1 MKKRVLSMF
10 MALAL
15 CLTLLPTAVFAD
27 VTENGEGSGGT
38 HYVAESGGTQYETV
52 QEILE
57 NMEEG
62 EITLLGNV
70 TENLTVYA
78 ATTIHMNGHSIT
90 GNIDATDSLTL
101 NGGTVD
107 GTVTVDAM
115 GGTFTMT
122 APAEAEAAITGG
134 LNVVF
139 GSAFVSGAQVGVKGT
154 LYFDGTDMLI
164 SGAVK
169 AVELDSAAEPA
180 AKTLYG
186 SATVNG
192 DTAAEAGFDTDTYKV
207 GGEIA
212 KKLTNKQVGSTTP
225 AAPSLTLTETSKS
238 LTAGKTAVFTA
249 NYTGTDTLNA
259 YVQGSAVN
267 GYFTIS
273 QKNNGDGTY
282 TVSVKIDEETP
293 GGTYTL
299 FVHELGNTSVQ
310 ASATI
315 TVTGLP
321 DAAEVNGKQYKSLPR
336 ALNAAQD
343 GDTVKLLADHV
354 TDADALNAL
363 GEDFTFEQYASIV
376 PVVTK
381 TLTLDLNHKT
391 VDYLEVGFTET
402 NEETQKKET
411 LATGNLTVTGEG
423 AYGRISNLMFMAGAL
438 DIRSGEIGGSGCAG
452 LLCDANSGSVT
463 VSNGT
468 VYGLTVL
475 EGASVTVNGG
485 SNHAGE
491 WVVASSATLN
501 ITDGTF
507 GDVQFTRNGTI
518 AISGGT
524 FQSIKS
530 YIAEELQPLMSL
542 LDTQKVHA
550 FYKGDDV
557 QDGNA
562 TELTDVTVKEHTHTM
577 VNNKCACGLSCTHTN
592 TEGASTIGK
601 DGKCTACGT
610 QFAAVIGETYYTDVK
625 SALNAAADGQTV
637 KLLAN
642 EMLPD
647 GIYVSKTLTLDLDGH
662 SLDGYSLNVGGL
674 TPTSQVRTGN
684 LTVIDSSGGNGAVG
698 VTVRDGGTLV
708 FDPKNDHTT
717 LLQLEVWGGTVE
729 LYGGKILRSGLRLNN
744 NITLGDLLPQK
755 AGLAYYRDNTQLT
768 LEEAASQT
776 CDLVVKLCS
785 HGGKN
790 GFDKNA
796 ATCPNC
802 NAPAVAETDLNNGE
816 GNRPQRRFAD
826 LQTALDADRDG
837 GAELTLLTDVTGDY
851 TIDGTKNTKLDLN
864 GHSIKGTVTV
874 KAAVGSNTTTLSNR
888 KNTTTA
894 RIDKVVA
901 HSGAELAR
909 PDKPAVIGTLTLA
922 EGATWKTI
930 LSGKTLGYKVLNA
943 DGTHKWY
950 ARDDVNG
957 SQLNNVII
965 NILPITFEKLNLEVD
980 GQNLTGNSLK
990 VERGTTVQ
998 LCASCN
1004 KDAEVTFSIKQD
1016 GATTPITLSG
1026 NDVKYTTVGTST
1038 TLVYV
1043 AEYIFNDV
1051 GSYTISFTAAKD
1063 GYTVTSTPKMLTVT
1077 KPNLSNAEITFPN
1090 GNEAAFNYWDATGVP
1105 TFIVTYKG
1113 QTLEKDVDFTI
1124 TSGDSFSGV
1133 GPCTLTIK
1141 ATDDGD
1147 YTGSKSAQWNVRPL
1161 KVAAS
1166 VGDIIKTYDGTTDL
1180 PKNTK
1185 ITFKSADSYYTG
1197 TTLRLAKGTDYE
1209 VSNARY
1215 DSADAGQKKTV
1226 SFTIKLKNAG
1236 YVFEDGTTQK
1246 DFTLN
1251 GADFDD
1257 KTFQINKATAPKNN
1271 PTGTLNIINGTCQTY
1286 TYDFNNILPGLPKGK
1301 YGTISYG
1308 QADISLVSQSGYYYD
1323 ETIVEFKK
1331 GVLTLAQFYAKDG
1344 NMTGKIGTV
1353 KVNVTTT
1360 NYENFQLK
1368 LVLYAVDQIKPVPDG
1383 TITAMSITYGDT
1395 LSKSEISGKMKDRNT
1410 GKSVNGT
1417 FAWTDGT
1424 IKPAASDNYEA
1435 EWTFT
1440 PAAGYEKYATVTG
1453 TVTIKVKPAKLIV
1466 SVKASSMYYTGEE
1479 QIASIIASGQSVDS
1493 TPVTFTY
1500 SDKVDGNYTSGVPT
1514 FTDAG
1519 TYTAYYKAEAANHE
1533 PATGTFTVTIDPL
1546 PISLLSVSSISKTYD
1561 GSADVTLT
1569 ADKLTFFSK
1578 TANIKLPDTALS
1590 FSDAQFTS
1598 KQEDGS
1604 YLPSP
1609 EVGNGKALS
1618 FTMTLTSNNYV
1629 FEGKS
1634 EGTTKV
1640 SDVFATDDVNRF
1652 TITKAAA
1659 PTVQPVELT
1668 VINGLAKTYLV
1679 NLPALP
1685 TLGDNCKYGSI
1696 KYEACNF
1703 DLIGEGGYANS
1714 TAMITSNDEF
1724 QLTVPAV
1731 ESQTEGSVGTVGVK
1745 ITTDNYQDMLLT
1757 VEVIA
1762 KNKIVPVLDGEITA
1776 TPITYGD
1783 TLSKSEI
1790 SGKMKDPNTGAKVE
1804 GTFSWQQP
1812 GDTILDASTLGHS
1825 VEWTFTPAAG
1835 YEEYATATG
1844 TVTVKVNKADPTFNA
1859 PTAQENLTYTGQ
1871 EQALITAGSVTDYGP
1886 TMQYSLTENGT
1897 YSQNIPTGTDA
1908 GTYNVWYRVFGD
1920 ANHNDTKPASV
1931 AVRIG
1936 QKPLTITG
1944 VTAASKPYDGT
1955 TNADI
1960 SSVTFDNVTLN
1971 RGTDYTVTANFDDA
1985 SVDSGKNITATVT
1998 LMEQAA
2004 KNYALE
2010 QSSFPTTGSITKAAA
2025 PTNIQSGTL
2034 TITNGLHKTYSFDL
2048 STLLPKLTAPCDYGT
2063 ITYDKKVDT
2072 NLGVGSF
2079 ITLVNGK
2086 TGELTLEANRS
2097 GTDEGQFGTITVT
2110 ISTSNYQDITL
2121 TVNIFA
2127 KNKLTPVMDGKITAS
2142 KITYGQ
2148 ALSDS
2153 SITGKMKDPNTGDE
2167 VNGTFTW
2174 TDGTIK
2180 PDANDRYEAEWTF
2193 TPDSEEYATVTDTA
2207 TVEVAPKSIEGAVI
2221 TLESAD
2227 LEYNAAEQSPKITGV
2242 ALEKWTENITYRIV
2256 SGNTATNVNDSLTL
2270 TIEGTGNYTG
2280 KAAVKWKITP
2290 KTVTPTIEVEPCT
2303 YTGDALEPTVTLK
2316 DGNEVIPTDEYTVEY
2331 SNNTNAGTGRVTIK
2345 DVAGGNYVIK
2355 EKTQDFTITKA
2366 AAPTNIQSGTLTI
2379 TNGLHKT
2386 YSFDL
2391 STLLPKLTAPCDYG
2405 TITYDK
2411 KVDTNLGVGS
2421 FITLVNGKTGELT
2434 LDANRSGTDEGQ
2446 FGTITVTVSTSNY
2459 QDIILTINVIAKNRI
2474 TPTGTPTLSKNA
2486 ITYGDALNTI
2496 ALSGKLH
2503 DNVNNVD
2510 VDGTFE
2516 WVDGTHIPVVGNG
2529 TYAAEWIFE
2538 PTDTEKYLTVSG
2550 RSNIT
2555 VEKAQQ
2561 YGKLSMAGY
2570 TYGKTPSTPT
2580 LTDRTGDLNAQ
2591 VTYSYAA
2598 AGSGSV
2604 QTWDIQN
2611 PPALNAGT
2619 YRMYA
2624 SIGDTDNY
2632 YGFEAVYCEF
2642 VVAKATPTY
2651 TVPTGLTAKYGQ
2663 TLADVTLP
2671 DGWSWTD
2678 SSESVG
2684 GASTAAKTFQ
2694 AKFTPTDAVNYNM
2707 VENIGLEVM
2716 VNKADGGNLKTV
2728 ELEQK
2733 YTDASDHTYTPDWAG
2748 LPAGQDWT
2756 FSSEASIVLSKQ
2768 DFAADGSLLTY
2779 AISGGKAGDKIT
2791 ITLKASCDNYED
2803 FTITLNVTLTEKDD
2817 QKPLTITGAGSVVY
2831 GQTLTLTTTGGSGT
2845 GTVTYRID
2853 TDASTGEATIDPET
2867 GVLTPVK
2874 VGSVSVI
2881 ATKAGDNDYNDV
2893 TSAPFVLM
2901 IKPATPTGEPNYTK
2915 ITTSGK
2921 TLKDTALT
2929 TKGSTLNP
2937 SDGKLEWVD
2946 DKGEPLPDDT
2956 TVKANTTYKWRFTPD
2971 DDNYTTLTGEVEL
2984 YHKSSSGGGWYDS
2997 YYTIKATAG
3006 AGGSISPSGSV
3017 SVREGRDQT
3026 FTITP
3031 DKSYAVSN
3039 VKIDGKSIGAVKSY
3053 TFENVRRTHTIEV
3066 IFMKANGNPQTGVFV
3081 DVATGSYYEDAVDWA
3096 VENGITQGTDD
3107 THFVPDGICTR
3118 AQAVAFLWRAAG
3130 SPKPETCTMPFA
3142 DVPAGSYYYD
3152 AVLWAV
3158 ENGIAKGTSDTT
3170 FSPNMTCS
3178 RAQIVTFLWRSEK
3191 SPAAGTA
3198 NPFADVKSTAYY
3210 ADAVLWAV
3218 KENIAKGTTNTTFSP
3233 DADCTRAQI
3242 VTFLWRCKK

>member
-1 MKKRVLSMF
+1 MKKRVLSLF
-10 MALAL
+10 MVLVL
-15 CLTLLPTAVFAD
+15 CLTLLPTAAFAEGED
-27 VTENGEGSGGT
+27 VSISGGVIGGGETGGEGGGIYVAPGSPTEGGGGT
-38 HYVAESGGTQYETV
+38 YIPGEDTRTEIWCVSKPDSIGRSYDGTTDGGTIPIDLTFTDGTNEIKLKEGTGFTAKKTFDSADAGWHKVTV
-52 QEILE
+52 
-57 NMEEG
+57 
-62 EITLLGNV
+62 EITLTGETAKKYKLKAGEETFTIGGYINKAYP
-70 TENLTVYA
+70 NLTVTLSKTACTAGEKLLPLLSVEGAPEDAEVTYYYLASALKSWAGSSDVEGSEAMPKIDENTAISDPGTYYVYA
-78 ATTIHMNGHSIT
+78 KTAETTNYEEDRSATVE
-90 GNIDATDSLTL
+90 LTV
-101 NGGTVD
+101 N
-107 GTVTVDAM
+107 
-115 GGTFTMT
+115 
-122 APAEAEAAITGG
+122 EAVVEAASVTK
-134 LNVVF
+134 
-139 GSAFVSGAQVGVKGT
+139 A
-154 LYFDGTDMLI
+154 DGTD
-164 SGAVK
+164 
-169 AVELDSAAEPA
+169 
-180 AKTLYG
+180 
-186 SATVNG
+186 
-192 DTAAEAGFDTDTYKV
+192 
-207 GGEIA
+207 
-212 KKLTNKQVGSTTP
+212 
-225 AAPSLTLTETSKS
+225 
-238 LTAGKTAVFTA
+238 
-249 NYTGTDTLNA
+249 
-259 YVQGSAVN
+259 
-267 GYFTIS
+267 
-273 QKNNGDGTY
+273 
-282 TVSVKIDEETP
+282 
-293 GGTYTL
+293 GGTY
-299 FVHELGNTSVQ
+299 E
-310 ASATI
+310 
-315 TVTGLP
+315 
-321 DAAEVNGKQYKSLPR
+321 SLPA
-336 ALNAAQD
+336 ALNAARD
-343 GDTVKLLADHV
+343 GDTVKLLANHV

-411 LATGNLTVTGEG
+411 LATGNLTVTGEA

-507 GDVQFTRNGTI
+507 GDVQFTHNGTI

-562 TELTDVTVKEHTHTM
+562 TELADVTVKEHTHAM

-601 DGKCTACGT
+601 DGKCTVCGT
-610 QFAAVIGETYYTDVK
+610 QFAAGIGEIYYTDVP
-625 SALNAAADGQTV
+625 SALNAAADDQTV

-708 FDPKNDHTT
+708 FDPENDHTT
-717 LLQLEVWGGTVE
+717 LLQLEVWGGTVK
-729 LYGGKILRSGLRLNN
+729 LYGGKISRSGLRLNN
-744 NITLGDLLPQK
+744 NITLGDLLPGN
-755 AGLAYYRDNTQLT
+755 AGLAYYRGDTQLT
-768 LEEAASQT
+768 LEEAASKT

-802 NAPAVAETDLNNGE
+802 NAPAVAETALNNG
-816 GNRPQRRFAD
+816 PWRRFAD

-837 GAELTLLTDVTGDY
+837 GAELTLLADVTGDY
-851 TIDGTKNTKLDLN
+851 TIDGTQDTGIDLN
-864 GHSIKGTVTV
+864 GYSIHGTVDV
-874 KAAVGSNTTTLSNR
+874 KAVAEGTNNTTTFSNS
-888 KNTTTA
+888 KDTGSIKT
-894 RIDKVVA
+894 VVA
-901 HSGAELAR
+901 HRGANLAGSGA
-909 PDKPAVIGTLTLA
+909 PAVIGTLEIADT
-922 EGATWKTI
+922 TMWKN
-930 LSGKTLGYKVLNA
+930 LLKEPDRVGFKVRNE
-943 DGTHKWY
+943 DSTHKWY
-950 ARDDVNG
+950 AA
-957 SQLNNVII
+957 SECKEAALYNVTIES
-965 NILPITFEKLNLEVD
+965 LPITFKTLYLKVD
-980 GQNLTGNSLK
+980 GKNLTGNSPK

-998 LCASCN
+998 LCAGCN
-1004 KDAEVTFSIKQD
+1004 AK
-1016 GATTPITLSG
+1016 GADVYIYTGEIVG
-1026 NDVKYTTVGTST
+1026 NNVPTYSQKK
-1038 TLVYV
+1038 
-1043 AEYIFNDV
+1043 AEYKQIGTNWYYVVDLPCN
-1051 GSYTISFTAAKD
+1051 TIGKYSVYFTATKD
-1063 GYTVTSTPKMLTVT
+1063 GYTVQSAEKKLTVT
-1077 KPNLSNAEITFPN
+1077 KPNLSNAEITFPY
-1090 GNEAAFNYWDATGVP
+1090 GNEAAFNSVSATGVP
-1105 TFIVTYKG
+1105 TFVVTYKG
-1113 QTLEKDVDFTI
+1113 QTLEKDKDFTI
-1124 TSGDSFSGV
+1124 TGGGSTYDV

-1141 ATDDGD
+1141 ATDNGD
-1147 YTGSKSAQWNVRPL
+1147 YTGSKSAEWTVRPL

-1180 PKNTK
+1180 PANAK
-1185 ITFKSADSYYTG
+1185 ITLKSADSYYTG
-1197 TTLRLAKGTDYE
+1197 VPLRLAKGTDYE
-1209 VSNARY
+1209 VLNACY
-1215 DSADAGQKKTV
+1215 DSADAGIKTV

-1257 KTFQINKATAPKNN
+1257 KAFQINKATVPMNN
-1271 PTGTLNIINGTCQTY
+1271 PTGTLNIINGTQQTY
-1286 TYDFNNILPGLPKGK
+1286 TYDFSKLLPEAPNGD
-1301 YGTISYG
+1301 YGTVRYDLGNRQTAINFT
-1308 QADISLVSQSGYYYD
+1308 AHGYYLD
-1323 ETIVEFKK
+1323 PEIAEFEGSK
-1331 GVLTLAQFYAKDG
+1331 LTLVGLYAKDG
-1344 NMTGKIGTV
+1344 TATGQIGTV
-1353 KVNVTTT
+1353 KVTVTTT

-1368 LVLYAVDQIKPVPDG
+1368 LVLNAVDQIKPEPDG
-1383 TITAMSITYGDT
+1383 TITATPITYGDT
-1395 LSKSEISGKMKDRNT
+1395 LSKSEILGTMKDPNT
-1410 GKSVNGT
+1410 SATVDGT
-1417 FAWTDGT
+1417 FTWTDGT
-1424 IKPAASDNYEA
+1424 IKPDAGSYDA

-1440 PAAGYEKYATVTG
+1440 PAEGYEEYATATG
-1453 TVTIKVKPAKLIV
+1453 TVTVKVKPAKLIV

-1578 TANIKLPDTALS
+1578 TAKATNIKLPDTALT

-1652 TITKAAA
+1652 T
-1659 PTVQPVELT
+1659 
-1668 VINGLAKTYLV
+1668 
-1679 NLPALP
+1679 
-1685 TLGDNCKYGSI
+1685 
-1696 KYEACNF
+1696 
-1703 DLIGEGGYANS
+1703 
-1714 TAMITSNDEF
+1714 
-1724 QLTVPAV
+1724 
-1731 ESQTEGSVGTVGVK
+1731 
-1745 ITTDNYQDMLLT
+1745 
-1757 VEVIA
+1757 
-1762 KNKIVPVLDGEITA
+1762 
-1776 TPITYGD
+1776 
-1783 TLSKSEI
+1783 
-1790 SGKMKDPNTGAKVE
+1790 
-1804 GTFSWQQP
+1804 
-1812 GDTILDASTLGHS
+1812 
-1825 VEWTFTPAAG
+1825 
-1835 YEEYATATG
+1835 
-1844 TVTVKVNKADPTFNA
+1844 
-1859 PTAQENLTYTGQ
+1859 
-1871 EQALITAGSVTDYGP
+1871 
-1886 TMQYSLTENGT
+1886 
-1897 YSQNIPTGTDA
+1897 
-1908 GTYNVWYRVFGD
+1908 
-1920 ANHNDTKPASV
+1920 
-1931 AVRIG
+1931 
-1936 QKPLTITG
+1936 
-1944 VTAASKPYDGT
+1944 
-1955 TNADI
+1955 
-1960 SSVTFDNVTLN
+1960 
-1971 RGTDYTVTANFDDA
+1971 
-1985 SVDSGKNITATVT
+1985 
-1998 LMEQAA
+1998 
-2004 KNYALE
+2004 
-2010 QSSFPTTGSITKAAA
+2010 ITKAAA

-2174 TDGTIK
+2174 TDGAVK

-2207 TVEVAPKSIEGAVI
+2207 TVEVAPKSIEGATI
-2221 TLESAD
+2221 TLEKY
-2227 LEYNAAEQSPKITGV
+2227 EFQYNAAEQSPRITGV
-2242 ALEKWTENITYRIV
+2242 TLEDWSETRITYDIK
-2256 SGNTATNVNDSLTL
+2256 SGDKATDANDSIPL
-2270 TIEGTGNYTG
+2270 TIEGIGNYTG
-2280 KAAVKWKITP
+2280 TATVEWKITP

-2434 LDANRSGTDEGQ
+2434 LEANRSGTDEGQ

-2555 VEKAQQ
+2555 VEKAQP
-2561 YGKLSMAGY
+2561 YGKVSMAGY

-2591 VTYSYAA
+2591 VTYRYAA
-2598 AGSGSV
+2598 ADSGSV

-2671 DGWSWTD
+2671 DGWSWMD

-2694 AKFTPTDAVNYNM
+2694 AKFTPKDTENYNT
-2707 VENIGLEVM
+2707 VENIELEVT

-2921 TLKDTALT
+2921 TLKDAALT

-2971 DDNYTTLTGEVEL
+2971 DGNYTTLTGEVEL

-3006 AGGSISPSGSV
+3006 TGGSISPSGSV

-3053 TFENVRRTHTIEV
+3053 TFENVRRPHTIEV

-3107 THFVPDGICTR
+3107 THFSPDGICTR
-3118 AQAVAFLWRAAG
+3118 AQAVTFLWRAAG
-3130 SPKPETCTMPFA
+3130 SPKPETRTMPFT

-3158 ENGIAKGTSDTT
+3158 ENDITKGTSDTT
-3170 FSPNMTCS
+3170 FSPNMTCT
-3178 RAQIVTFLWRSEK
+3178 RAQIVAFLWRSEK

-3218 KENIAKGTTNTTFSP
+3218 KENITRGTTNTTFSP
-3233 DADCTRAQI
+3233 DADCTRSQI

>member
-1 MKKRVLSMF
+1 M
-10 MALAL
+10 
-15 CLTLLPTAVFAD
+15 
-27 VTENGEGSGGT
+27 
-38 HYVAESGGTQYETV
+38 
-52 QEILE
+52 
-57 NMEEG
+57 
-62 EITLLGNV
+62 
-70 TENLTVYA
+70 
-78 ATTIHMNGHSIT
+78 
-90 GNIDATDSLTL
+90 
-101 NGGTVD
+101 
-107 GTVTVDAM
+107 
-115 GGTFTMT
+115 
-122 APAEAEAAITGG
+122 
-134 LNVVF
+134 
-139 GSAFVSGAQVGVKGT
+139 
-154 LYFDGTDMLI
+154 
-164 SGAVK
+164 
-169 AVELDSAAEPA
+169 
-180 AKTLYG
+180 
-186 SATVNG
+186 
-192 DTAAEAGFDTDTYKV
+192 
-207 GGEIA
+207 
-212 KKLTNKQVGSTTP
+212 
-225 AAPSLTLTETSKS
+225 
-238 LTAGKTAVFTA
+238 
-249 NYTGTDTLNA
+249 
-259 YVQGSAVN
+259 
-267 GYFTIS
+267 
-273 QKNNGDGTY
+273 
-282 TVSVKIDEETP
+282 
-293 GGTYTL
+293 
-299 FVHELGNTSVQ
+299 
-310 ASATI
+310 
-315 TVTGLP
+315 
-321 DAAEVNGKQYKSLPR
+321 
-336 ALNAAQD
+336 
-343 GDTVKLLADHV
+343 
-354 TDADALNAL
+354 
-363 GEDFTFEQYASIV
+363 
-376 PVVTK
+376 
-381 TLTLDLNHKT
+381 
-391 VDYLEVGFTET
+391 
-402 NEETQKKET
+402 
-411 LATGNLTVTGEG
+411 
-423 AYGRISNLMFMAGAL
+423 
-438 DIRSGEIGGSGCAG
+438 
-452 LLCDANSGSVT
+452 
-463 VSNGT
+463 
-468 VYGLTVL
+468 
-475 EGASVTVNGG
+475 
-485 SNHAGE
+485 
-491 WVVASSATLN
+491 
-501 ITDGTF
+501 
-507 GDVQFTRNGTI
+507 
-518 AISGGT
+518 
-524 FQSIKS
+524 
-530 YIAEELQPLMSL
+530 
-542 LDTQKVHA
+542 
-550 FYKGDDV
+550 
-557 QDGNA
+557 
-562 TELTDVTVKEHTHTM
+562 
-577 VNNKCACGLSCTHTN
+577 
-592 TEGASTIGK
+592 
-601 DGKCTACGT
+601 
-610 QFAAVIGETYYTDVK
+610 
-625 SALNAAADGQTV
+625 
-637 KLLAN
+637 
-642 EMLPD
+642 
-647 GIYVSKTLTLDLDGH
+647 
-662 SLDGYSLNVGGL
+662 
-674 TPTSQVRTGN
+674 
-684 LTVIDSSGGNGAVG
+684 
-698 VTVRDGGTLV
+698 
-708 FDPKNDHTT
+708 
-717 LLQLEVWGGTVE
+717 
-729 LYGGKILRSGLRLNN
+729 
-744 NITLGDLLPQK
+744 
-755 AGLAYYRDNTQLT
+755 
-768 LEEAASQT
+768 
-776 CDLVVKLCS
+776 
-785 HGGKN
+785 
-790 GFDKNA
+790 
-796 ATCPNC
+796 
-802 NAPAVAETDLNNGE
+802 
-816 GNRPQRRFAD
+816 
-826 LQTALDADRDG
+826 
-837 GAELTLLTDVTGDY
+837 
-851 TIDGTKNTKLDLN
+851 
-864 GHSIKGTVTV
+864 
-874 KAAVGSNTTTLSNR
+874 
-888 KNTTTA
+888 
-894 RIDKVVA
+894 
-901 HSGAELAR
+901 
-909 PDKPAVIGTLTLA
+909 
-922 EGATWKTI
+922 
-930 LSGKTLGYKVLNA
+930 LNA

-1090 GNEAAFNYWDATGVP
+1090 GNEAAFKYWTATGVP

-1113 QTLEKDVDFTI
+1113 QTLEKDKDFTI
-1124 TSGDSFSGV
+1124 TGGGSTYDV

-1180 PKNTK
+1180 PANAK

-1209 VSNARY
+1209 VSNAHY
-1215 DSADAGQKKTV
+1215 DSADASETEKTI
-1226 SFTIKLKNAG
+1226 SFTVKLKNKG
-1236 YVFEDGTTQK
+1236 YVFEDSTTQK

-1251 GADFDD
+1251 GAELDD
-1257 KTFQINKATAPKNN
+1257 KSFKINKAAAPTNI
-1271 PTGTLNIINGTCQTY
+1271 PTDTLNVINGTQQTY
-1286 TYDFNNILPGLPKGK
+1286 TYDFSKLLPEAPNGD
-1301 YGTISYG
+1301 YGTVRYDLGNRQTAINFT
-1308 QADISLVSQSGYYYD
+1308 AHGYYLD
-1323 ETIVEFKK
+1323 PEIAEFEGSK
-1331 GVLTLAQFYAKDG
+1331 LTLVGLYAKDG
-1344 NMTGKIGTV
+1344 TATGQIGTV
-1353 KVNVTTT
+1353 KVTVTTT
-1360 NYENFQLK
+1360 NYENFQLT
-1368 LVLYAVDQIKPVPDG
+1368 LVLNAVNQIKPTPDG
-1383 TITAMSITYGDT
+1383 TITASEITYGQT
-1395 LSKSEISGKMKDRNT
+1395 LSESRISGTMKDPDT

-1424 IKPAASDNYEA
+1424 ITPNAGDYEA

-1440 PAAGYEKYATVTG
+1440 PAAGYEKYATVTE
-1453 TVTIKVKPAKLIV
+1453 TVTIKVKPAELTV

-1500 SDKVDGNYTSGVPT
+1500 SDKEDGNYTSGVPT

-1519 TYTAYYKAEAANHE
+1519 TYTVYYKAEAANHE

-1546 PISLLSVSSISKTYD
+1546 PISLFSVSSISKTYD

-1569 ADKLTFFSK
+1569 ADKLTFLSK
-1578 TANIKLPDTALS
+1578 TAKIKLPDTALT

-1598 KQEDGS
+1598 KQADGS

-1609 EVGNGKALS
+1609 EVGGGKALS

-1685 TLGDNCKYGSI
+1685 TLETPKAYGALT
-1696 KYEACNF
+1696 YE
-1703 DLIGEGGYANS
+1703 IGEIKLNDGYY
-1714 TAMITSNDEF
+1714 TSGAKVENGELTLPIQKND
-1724 QLTVPAV
+1724 V
-1731 ESQTEGSVGTVGVK
+1731 ETTGSVGTVTVVIK
-1745 ITTDNYQDMLLT
+1745 SANYEDITLT
-1757 VEVIA
+1757 VNVSA
-1762 KNKIVPVLDGEITA
+1762 KNKLSPVLAGTLTL
-1776 TPITYGD
+1776 TPIKITYGEP
-1783 TLSKSEI
+1783 LSKI
-1790 SGKMKDPNTGAKVE
+1790 KITGTMKAGDTVVE
-1804 GTFSWQQP
+1804 GTFSWQLP
-1812 GDTILDASTLGHS
+1812 GDTILGASTSGHD
-1825 VEWTFTPAAG
+1825 VGWTFTPKDG
-1835 YEEYATATG
+1835 NTYTEATG
-1844 TVTVKVNKADPTFNA
+1844 TVKVP
-1859 PTAQENLTYTGQ
+1859 
-1871 EQALITAGSVTDYGP
+1871 I
-1886 TMQYSLTENGT
+1886 
-1897 YSQNIPTGTDA
+1897 
-1908 GTYNVWYRVFGD
+1908 
-1920 ANHNDTKPASV
+1920 
-1931 AVRIG
+1931 
-1936 QKPLTITG
+1936 
-1944 VTAASKPYDGT
+1944 
-1955 TNADI
+1955 
-1960 SSVTFDNVTLN
+1960 
-1971 RGTDYTVTANFDDA
+1971 
-1985 SVDSGKNITATVT
+1985 
-1998 LMEQAA
+1998 
-2004 KNYALE
+2004 
-2010 QSSFPTTGSITKAAA
+2010 
-2025 PTNIQSGTL
+2025 
-2034 TITNGLHKTYSFDL
+2034 
-2048 STLLPKLTAPCDYGT
+2048 
-2063 ITYDKKVDT
+2063 
-2072 NLGVGSF
+2072 
-2079 ITLVNGK
+2079 
-2086 TGELTLEANRS
+2086 
-2097 GTDEGQFGTITVT
+2097 
-2110 ISTSNYQDITL
+2110 
-2121 TVNIFA
+2121 
-2127 KNKLTPVMDGKITAS
+2127 
-2142 KITYGQ
+2142 
-2148 ALSDS
+2148 
-2153 SITGKMKDPNTGDE
+2153 
-2167 VNGTFTW
+2167 
-2174 TDGTIK
+2174 
-2180 PDANDRYEAEWTF
+2180 
-2193 TPDSEEYATVTDTA
+2193 
-2207 TVEVAPKSIEGAVI
+2207 APKSIEGAAI
-2221 TLESAD
+2221 TLEKY
-2227 LEYNAAEQSPKITGV
+2227 EFQYNAAEQSPKITGV
-2242 ALEKWTENITYRIV
+2242 TLENWDETGITYITK
-2256 SGNTATNVNDSLTL
+2256 SGDKATNANDSILL

-2280 KAAVKWKITP
+2280 TAMVEWRITP

-2331 SNNTNAGTGRVTIK
+2331 SNNTNAGVGQVTITSN
-2345 DVAGGNYVIK
+2345 DGGNYVIQ
-2355 EKTQDFTITKA
+2355 ESTQDFPITKA
-2366 AAPTNIQSGTLTI
+2366 TAPAAETGSLTI

-2391 STLLPKLTAPCDYG
+2391 STLLPKLTAPCNYG
-2405 TITYDK
+2405 MITYDK
-2411 KVDTNLGVGS
+2411 KVVSDLDVGA
-2421 FITLVNGKTGELT
+2421 FITRVDDKTGELT

-2446 FGTITVTVSTSNY
+2446 FGTITVTISTSNY
-2459 QDIILTINVIAKNRI
+2459 QDITLTINVSAKNRI

-2555 VEKAQQ
+2555 VEKATQ
-2561 YGKLSMAGY
+2561 YGKVGMAGY
-2570 TYGKTPSTPT
+2570 TYGQAPSTPT

-2591 VTYSYAA
+2591 VTYRYAA
-2598 AGSGSV
+2598 ADSGSV

-2671 DGWSWTD
+2671 DGWSWMD

-2694 AKFTPTDAVNYNM
+2694 AKFTPKDTKNYNT
-2707 VENIGLEVM
+2707 VENIELEVT

-2921 TLKDTALT
+2921 TLKDAALT

-3006 AGGSISPSGSV
+3006 AGGSISPTGSV

-3031 DKSYAVSN
+3031 DKGYAVSN

-3066 IFMKANGNPQTGVFV
+3066 IFMKANGNPQAGVFV

-3130 SPKPETCTMPFA
+3130 SPKPETRTMPFA

-3218 KENIAKGTTNTTFSP
+3218 KEDIAKGTTNTTFSP

>member
-1 MKKRVLSMF
+1 MSDILAFWQEHGIQAGRKSVYSAIEVL
-10 MALAL
+10 
-15 CLTLLPTAVFAD
+15 
-27 VTENGEGSGGT
+27 
-38 HYVAESGGTQYETV
+38 Q
-52 QEILE
+52 
-57 NMEEG
+57 
-62 EITLLGNV
+62 
-70 TENLTVYA
+70 
-78 ATTIHMNGHSIT
+78 
-90 GNIDATDSLTL
+90 
-101 NGGTVD
+101 
-107 GTVTVDAM
+107 
-115 GGTFTMT
+115 
-122 APAEAEAAITGG
+122 
-134 LNVVF
+134 
-139 GSAFVSGAQVGVKGT
+139 
-154 LYFDGTDMLI
+154 
-164 SGAVK
+164 
-169 AVELDSAAEPA
+169 
-180 AKTLYG
+180 
-186 SATVNG
+186 
-192 DTAAEAGFDTDTYKV
+192 
-207 GGEIA
+207 
-212 KKLTNKQVGSTTP
+212 
-225 AAPSLTLTETSKS
+225 
-238 LTAGKTAVFTA
+238 
-249 NYTGTDTLNA
+249 
-259 YVQGSAVN
+259 
-267 GYFTIS
+267 
-273 QKNNGDGTY
+273 
-282 TVSVKIDEETP
+282 
-293 GGTYTL
+293 
-299 FVHELGNTSVQ
+299 
-310 ASATI
+310 
-315 TVTGLP
+315 
-321 DAAEVNGKQYKSLPR
+321 
-336 ALNAAQD
+336 
-343 GDTVKLLADHV
+343 
-354 TDADALNAL
+354 
-363 GEDFTFEQYASIV
+363 
-376 PVVTK
+376 
-381 TLTLDLNHKT
+381 
-391 VDYLEVGFTET
+391 
-402 NEETQKKET
+402 
-411 LATGNLTVTGEG
+411 
-423 AYGRISNLMFMAGAL
+423 
-438 DIRSGEIGGSGCAG
+438 
-452 LLCDANSGSVT
+452 
-463 VSNGT
+463 
-468 VYGLTVL
+468 
-475 EGASVTVNGG
+475 
-485 SNHAGE
+485 
-491 WVVASSATLN
+491 
-501 ITDGTF
+501 
-507 GDVQFTRNGTI
+507 
-518 AISGGT
+518 
-524 FQSIKS
+524 
-530 YIAEELQPLMSL
+530 
-542 LDTQKVHA
+542 
-550 FYKGDDV
+550 
-557 QDGNA
+557 
-562 TELTDVTVKEHTHTM
+562 
-577 VNNKCACGLSCTHTN
+577 
-592 TEGASTIGK
+592 
-601 DGKCTACGT
+601 
-610 QFAAVIGETYYTDVK
+610 
-625 SALNAAADGQTV
+625 
-637 KLLAN
+637 
-642 EMLPD
+642 
-647 GIYVSKTLTLDLDGH
+647 
-662 SLDGYSLNVGGL
+662 
-674 TPTSQVRTGN
+674 
-684 LTVIDSSGGNGAVG
+684 SSG
-698 VTVRDGGTLV
+698 
-708 FDPKNDHTT
+708 
-717 LLQLEVWGGTVE
+717 
-729 LYGGKILRSGLRLNN
+729 
-744 NITLGDLLPQK
+744 
-755 AGLAYYRDNTQLT
+755 
-768 LEEAASQT
+768 
-776 CDLVVKLCS
+776 
-785 HGGKN
+785 
-790 GFDKNA
+790 
-796 ATCPNC
+796 
-802 NAPAVAETDLNNGE
+802 
-816 GNRPQRRFAD
+816 
-826 LQTALDADRDG
+826 
-837 GAELTLLTDVTGDY
+837 
-851 TIDGTKNTKLDLN
+851 
-864 GHSIKGTVTV
+864 
-874 KAAVGSNTTTLSNR
+874 
-888 KNTTTA
+888 
-894 RIDKVVA
+894 
-901 HSGAELAR
+901 
-909 PDKPAVIGTLTLA
+909 
-922 EGATWKTI
+922 
-930 LSGKTLGYKVLNA
+930 
-943 DGTHKWY
+943 
-950 ARDDVNG
+950 
-957 SQLNNVII
+957 
-965 NILPITFEKLNLEVD
+965 
-980 GQNLTGNSLK
+980 
-990 VERGTTVQ
+990 
-998 LCASCN
+998 
-1004 KDAEVTFSIKQD
+1004 
-1016 GATTPITLSG
+1016 
-1026 NDVKYTTVGTST
+1026 
-1038 TLVYV
+1038 
-1043 AEYIFNDV
+1043 
-1051 GSYTISFTAAKD
+1051 
-1063 GYTVTSTPKMLTVT
+1063 
-1077 KPNLSNAEITFPN
+1077 
-1090 GNEAAFNYWDATGVP
+1090 
-1105 TFIVTYKG
+1105 
-1113 QTLEKDVDFTI
+1113 
-1124 TSGDSFSGV
+1124 
-1133 GPCTLTIK
+1133 
-1141 ATDDGD
+1141 
-1147 YTGSKSAQWNVRPL
+1147 
-1161 KVAAS
+1161 
-1166 VGDIIKTYDGTTDL
+1166 
-1180 PKNTK
+1180 
-1185 ITFKSADSYYTG
+1185 
-1197 TTLRLAKGTDYE
+1197 KGTDYE
-1209 VSNARY
+1209 VSNAHY

-1226 SFTIKLKNAG
+1226 SFTIELKNAG

-1257 KTFQINKATAPKNN
+1257 KTFQINKAAPPMNI
-1271 PTGTLNIINGTCQTY
+1271 PTDTLNVINGTQQTY
-1286 TYDFNNILPGLPKGK
+1286 TYDFSKLLPEAPNGD
-1301 YGTISYG
+1301 YGTVRYDLGNRQTAINFT
-1308 QADISLVSQSGYYYD
+1308 AHGYYLD
-1323 ETIVEFKK
+1323 PEIAEFEGSK
-1331 GVLTLAQFYAKDG
+1331 LTLVGLYAKDG
-1344 NMTGKIGTV
+1344 TATGQIGTV
-1353 KVNVTTT
+1353 KVTVTTT
-1360 NYENFQLK
+1360 NYENFQLT
-1368 LVLYAVDQIKPVPDG
+1368 LVLNAVNQIKPTPDG
-1383 TITAMSITYGDT
+1383 TITASEITYGQT
-1395 LSKSEISGKMKDRNT
+1395 LSESRISGTMKDPDT

-1424 IKPAASDNYEA
+1424 INPNAGDYEA

-1440 PAAGYEKYATVTG
+1440 PAAGYEKYATVTE
-1453 TVTIKVKPAKLIV
+1453 TVTIKVKPAELTV

-1500 SDKVDGNYTSGVPT
+1500 SDKEDGNYTSGVPT

-1519 TYTAYYKAEAANHE
+1519 TYTVYYKAEAANHE

-1569 ADKLTFFSK
+1569 ADKLTFLSK
-1578 TANIKLPDTALS
+1578 TAKIKLPDTALS

-1598 KQEDGS
+1598 KQADGS

-1812 GDTILDASTLGHS
+1812 DNTILDASTLGHS
-1825 VEWTFTPAAG
+1825 V
-1835 YEEYATATG
+1835 
-1844 TVTVKVNKADPTFNA
+1844 
-1859 PTAQENLTYTGQ
+1859 
-1871 EQALITAGSVTDYGP
+1871 
-1886 TMQYSLTENGT
+1886 
-1897 YSQNIPTGTDA
+1897 
-1908 GTYNVWYRVFGD
+1908 
-1920 ANHNDTKPASV
+1920 
-1931 AVRIG
+1931 
-1936 QKPLTITG
+1936 
-1944 VTAASKPYDGT
+1944 
-1955 TNADI
+1955 
-1960 SSVTFDNVTLN
+1960 
-1971 RGTDYTVTANFDDA
+1971 
-1985 SVDSGKNITATVT
+1985 
-1998 LMEQAA
+1998 
-2004 KNYALE
+2004 
-2010 QSSFPTTGSITKAAA
+2010 
-2025 PTNIQSGTL
+2025 
-2034 TITNGLHKTYSFDL
+2034 
-2048 STLLPKLTAPCDYGT
+2048 
-2063 ITYDKKVDT
+2063 
-2072 NLGVGSF
+2072 
-2079 ITLVNGK
+2079 
-2086 TGELTLEANRS
+2086 
-2097 GTDEGQFGTITVT
+2097 
-2110 ISTSNYQDITL
+2110 
-2121 TVNIFA
+2121 
-2127 KNKLTPVMDGKITAS
+2127 
-2142 KITYGQ
+2142 
-2148 ALSDS
+2148 
-2153 SITGKMKDPNTGDE
+2153 
-2167 VNGTFTW
+2167 
-2174 TDGTIK
+2174 
-2180 PDANDRYEAEWTF
+2180 EWTF

-2290 KTVTPTIEVEPCT
+2290 REVTPAIEVASCT

-2405 TITYDK
+2405 TITYDR

-2421 FITLVNGKTGELT
+2421 FITLVDGKTGELT

-2538 PTDTEKYLTVSG
+2538 PTDTEKYLTISG

-2555 VEKAQQ
+2555 VEKAQP
-2561 YGKLSMAGY
+2561 YGKVSMAGY

-2591 VTYSYAA
+2591 VTYRYAA
-2598 AGSGSV
+2598 ADSGSV

-2671 DGWSWTD
+2671 DGWSWMD

-2694 AKFTPTDAVNYNM
+2694 AKFTPKDTKNYNT
-2707 VENIGLEVM
+2707 VENIELEVT

-2817 QKPLTITGAGSVVY
+2817 QKPLTITGVGSVVY

-2921 TLKDTALT
+2921 TLKDAALT

-2997 YYTIKATAG
+2997 YYTIKTTAG

-3053 TFENVRRTHTIEV
+3053 TFENVSRTHTIEV

-3096 VENGITQGTDD
+3096 VGNGITQGTDA
-3107 THFVPDGICTR
+3107 THFSPDGICTR
-3118 AQAVAFLWRAAG
+3118 AQAVTFLWRAAG
-3130 SPKPETCTMPFA
+3130 SPKPETRTMPFT

-3158 ENGIAKGTSDTT
+3158 ENDITKGTSDTT
-3170 FSPNMTCS
+3170 FSPNMTCT
-3178 RAQIVTFLWRSEK
+3178 RAQIVAFLWRSEK

-3218 KENIAKGTTNTTFSP
+3218 KENITRGTTNTTFSP

>member
-1 MKKRVLSMF
+1 
-10 MALAL
+10 
-15 CLTLLPTAVFAD
+15 
-27 VTENGEGSGGT
+27 
-38 HYVAESGGTQYETV
+38 
-52 QEILE
+52 
-57 NMEEG
+57 
-62 EITLLGNV
+62 
-70 TENLTVYA
+70 
-78 ATTIHMNGHSIT
+78 
-90 GNIDATDSLTL
+90 
-101 NGGTVD
+101 
-107 GTVTVDAM
+107 
-115 GGTFTMT
+115 
-122 APAEAEAAITGG
+122 
-134 LNVVF
+134 
-139 GSAFVSGAQVGVKGT
+139 
-154 LYFDGTDMLI
+154 
-164 SGAVK
+164 
-169 AVELDSAAEPA
+169 
-180 AKTLYG
+180 
-186 SATVNG
+186 
-192 DTAAEAGFDTDTYKV
+192 
-207 GGEIA
+207 
-212 KKLTNKQVGSTTP
+212 
-225 AAPSLTLTETSKS
+225 
-238 LTAGKTAVFTA
+238 
-249 NYTGTDTLNA
+249 
-259 YVQGSAVN
+259 
-267 GYFTIS
+267 
-273 QKNNGDGTY
+273 
-282 TVSVKIDEETP
+282 
-293 GGTYTL
+293 
-299 FVHELGNTSVQ
+299 
-310 ASATI
+310 
-315 TVTGLP
+315 
-321 DAAEVNGKQYKSLPR
+321 
-336 ALNAAQD
+336 
-343 GDTVKLLADHV
+343 
-354 TDADALNAL
+354 
-363 GEDFTFEQYASIV
+363 
-376 PVVTK
+376 
-381 TLTLDLNHKT
+381 
-391 VDYLEVGFTET
+391 
-402 NEETQKKET
+402 
-411 LATGNLTVTGEG
+411 
-423 AYGRISNLMFMAGAL
+423 
-438 DIRSGEIGGSGCAG
+438 
-452 LLCDANSGSVT
+452 
-463 VSNGT
+463 
-468 VYGLTVL
+468 
-475 EGASVTVNGG
+475 
-485 SNHAGE
+485 
-491 WVVASSATLN
+491 
-501 ITDGTF
+501 
-507 GDVQFTRNGTI
+507 
-518 AISGGT
+518 
-524 FQSIKS
+524 
-530 YIAEELQPLMSL
+530 
-542 LDTQKVHA
+542 
-550 FYKGDDV
+550 
-557 QDGNA
+557 
-562 TELTDVTVKEHTHTM
+562 
-577 VNNKCACGLSCTHTN
+577 
-592 TEGASTIGK
+592 
-601 DGKCTACGT
+601 
-610 QFAAVIGETYYTDVK
+610 
-625 SALNAAADGQTV
+625 
-637 KLLAN
+637 
-642 EMLPD
+642 
-647 GIYVSKTLTLDLDGH
+647 
-662 SLDGYSLNVGGL
+662 
-674 TPTSQVRTGN
+674 
-684 LTVIDSSGGNGAVG
+684 
-698 VTVRDGGTLV
+698 
-708 FDPKNDHTT
+708 
-717 LLQLEVWGGTVE
+717 
-729 LYGGKILRSGLRLNN
+729 
-744 NITLGDLLPQK
+744 
-755 AGLAYYRDNTQLT
+755 
-768 LEEAASQT
+768 
-776 CDLVVKLCS
+776 
-785 HGGKN
+785 
-790 GFDKNA
+790 
-796 ATCPNC
+796 
-802 NAPAVAETDLNNGE
+802 
-816 GNRPQRRFAD
+816 
-826 LQTALDADRDG
+826 
-837 GAELTLLTDVTGDY
+837 
-851 TIDGTKNTKLDLN
+851 
-864 GHSIKGTVTV
+864 
-874 KAAVGSNTTTLSNR
+874 
-888 KNTTTA
+888 
-894 RIDKVVA
+894 
-901 HSGAELAR
+901 
-909 PDKPAVIGTLTLA
+909 
-922 EGATWKTI
+922 
-930 LSGKTLGYKVLNA
+930 
-943 DGTHKWY
+943 
-950 ARDDVNG
+950 
-957 SQLNNVII
+957 
-965 NILPITFEKLNLEVD
+965 
-980 GQNLTGNSLK
+980 
-990 VERGTTVQ
+990 
-998 LCASCN
+998 
-1004 KDAEVTFSIKQD
+1004 
-1016 GATTPITLSG
+1016 
-1026 NDVKYTTVGTST
+1026 
-1038 TLVYV
+1038 
-1043 AEYIFNDV
+1043 
-1051 GSYTISFTAAKD
+1051 
-1063 GYTVTSTPKMLTVT
+1063 
-1077 KPNLSNAEITFPN
+1077 
-1090 GNEAAFNYWDATGVP
+1090 
-1105 TFIVTYKG
+1105 VTYKG

-1141 ATDDGD
+1141 AKDSGD
-1147 YTGSKSAQWNVRPL
+1147 YTGSKSAQWTVRPL

-1180 PKNTK
+1180 PENTK
-1185 ITFKSADSYYTG
+1185 ITFKSADSYYPDA
-1197 TTLRLAKGTDYE
+1197 TLRLAKGTDYE

-1215 DSADAGQKKTV
+1215 DSADASETEKTV
-1226 SFTIKLKNAG
+1226 SFTVKLKNKG

-1257 KTFQINKATAPKNN
+1257 KTFQINKATVPMNN

-1286 TYDFNNILPGLPKGK
+1286 TYDFNNILPGLSEGK

-1308 QADISLVSQSGYYYD
+1308 QADISLVSQSEYNYGASTAVSD
-1323 ETIVEFKK
+1323 R
-1331 GVLTLAQFYAKDG
+1331 GVLTLAQFSAEDG
-1344 NMTGKIGTV
+1344 KMTGRIGTV
-1353 KVNVTTT
+1353 KVTVTTT

-1368 LVLYAVDQIKPVPDG
+1368 LVLNAMDQIKPEPDG
-1383 TITAMSITYGDT
+1383 TITAAEITYGDA
-1395 LSKSEISGKMKDRNT
+1395 LSKSTISGKMKDPNT
-1410 GKSVNGT
+1410 GDAVNGT
-1417 FAWTDGT
+1417 FTWTDGT
-1424 IKPAASDNYEA
+1424 IKPDANDRYEA

-1440 PAAGYEKYATVTG
+1440 PAAGYEKYATATG

-1578 TANIKLPDTALS
+1578 TAKATNIKLPDTALT

-1652 TITKAAA
+1652 T
-1659 PTVQPVELT
+1659 
-1668 VINGLAKTYLV
+1668 
-1679 NLPALP
+1679 
-1685 TLGDNCKYGSI
+1685 
-1696 KYEACNF
+1696 
-1703 DLIGEGGYANS
+1703 
-1714 TAMITSNDEF
+1714 
-1724 QLTVPAV
+1724 
-1731 ESQTEGSVGTVGVK
+1731 
-1745 ITTDNYQDMLLT
+1745 
-1757 VEVIA
+1757 
-1762 KNKIVPVLDGEITA
+1762 
-1776 TPITYGD
+1776 
-1783 TLSKSEI
+1783 
-1790 SGKMKDPNTGAKVE
+1790 
-1804 GTFSWQQP
+1804 
-1812 GDTILDASTLGHS
+1812 
-1825 VEWTFTPAAG
+1825 
-1835 YEEYATATG
+1835 
-1844 TVTVKVNKADPTFNA
+1844 
-1859 PTAQENLTYTGQ
+1859 
-1871 EQALITAGSVTDYGP
+1871 
-1886 TMQYSLTENGT
+1886 
-1897 YSQNIPTGTDA
+1897 
-1908 GTYNVWYRVFGD
+1908 
-1920 ANHNDTKPASV
+1920 
-1931 AVRIG
+1931 
-1936 QKPLTITG
+1936 
-1944 VTAASKPYDGT
+1944 
-1955 TNADI
+1955 
-1960 SSVTFDNVTLN
+1960 
-1971 RGTDYTVTANFDDA
+1971 
-1985 SVDSGKNITATVT
+1985 
-1998 LMEQAA
+1998 
-2004 KNYALE
+2004 
-2010 QSSFPTTGSITKAAA
+2010 ITKAAA

-2174 TDGTIK
+2174 TDGAVK

-2242 ALEKWTENITYRIV
+2242 TLENWDETGITYIIKSGDKATDVSDRI
-2256 SGNTATNVNDSLTL
+2256 TL
-2270 TIEGTGNYTG
+2270 TIEGIGNYTG
-2280 KAAVKWKITP
+2280 TATVEWKITP

-2303 YTGDALEPTVTLK
+2303 YTGDALEPAVTVK
-2316 DGNEVIPTDEYTVEY
+2316 DDIGNIIDQKEYEIFY
-2331 SNNTNAGTGRVTIK
+2331 SNNTNAGIATVTIK
-2345 DVAGGNYVIK
+2345 DVEGGNYVIK

-2379 TNGLHKT
+2379 TNGTQQTYTYDFSKLLPEAPNGDYGTVRYDLGNRQTAINFTAHGYYLDPEIAEFEGSKLTLVGLYAKDGTAIGQIGTVKVNVTTTNYADFQLTLVLNAINQIKPTPDGTITASEITYGDALSKSTISGKMKDPDTGKSVNGTFAWTDGTIKPDAGSYDAEWTFTPAEGYEEYATATGTVTVKVNKATPTFTAPTAQENLTYTGQEQALITAGSVTSGGTMQYSLTENGTYSPDIPTGTDAGAYTVWYRVIGDANHKDTAPASVAVRIGQKPLTITGVTAASKLYDGTTNADITSVTFDNVTLKRDTDYNVTASFDYASVDSGKNVTATVTLMGQAAKNYALEQSSFPTTGSITKAAAPDFTRETALVIVNGHEKT
-2386 YSFDL
+2386 YTVTLPALPTLETPKAYGALTYEIGEIKLNDGYYTSGAKVENGELTLPIQKNDVETTGSVGTVTVVIKSANYEDITLTVNVSAKNKLSPVLAGTLTLTPIKITYGEPLSKIKITGTMKAGDTVVEGTFSWQQPGDTILDASTSGHDVGWTFTPKDGNTYTEVTGTVKVPVAPKSIEGAAITLEKYEFQYNAAEQSPKITGVTLENWDETGITYITKSGDKATDANDSIPLTIEGTGNYTGTAMVEWKITPKTVTPTIEVESCTYTGDALEPAVTVKDDIGNIIDQKEYEIFYSNNTNAGIATVTIKDVEGGNYVLSGASKTFEITKAAAPATEVGSLTITNGLRTTYSLDL
-2391 STLLPKLTAPCDYG
+2391 STLLPKLTAPCNYG
-2405 TITYDK
+2405 TITYDR

-2421 FITLVNGKTGELT
+2421 FITLVDGKTGELT

-2446 FGTITVTVSTSNY
+2446 FGTITVTISTSNY
-2459 QDIILTINVIAKNRI
+2459 QDITLTVNVSAKNRI

-2591 VTYSYAA
+2591 VTYRYAA
-2598 AGSGSV
+2598 ADSGSV
-2604 QTWDIQN
+2604 QTWDISN
-2611 PPALNAGT
+2611 PPVLNAGT

-2671 DGWSWTD
+2671 DGWSWMD

-2684 GASTAAKTFQ
+2684 GASVAVKPFK
-2694 AKFTPTDAVNYNM
+2694 AKFTPTDTANYNT
-2707 VENIGLEVM
+2707 VENIKLDVT
-2716 VNKADGGNLKTV
+2716 VNKANGGSLKTV
-2728 ELEQK
+2728 ELTQK
-2733 YTDASDHTYTPDWAG
+2733 YTDTSEHTYTPDWLG
-2748 LPAGQDWT
+2748 LPDGQTWSY
-2756 FSSEASIVLSKQ
+2756 SSEHSVNNGSKATLTKQ
-2768 DFAADGSLLTY
+2768 DIAAANGKLTY

-2791 ITLKASCDNYED
+2791 ITLKASCNNYED
-2803 FTITLNVTLTEKDD
+2803 FTITLTITLTARDD
-2817 QKPLTITGAGSVVY
+2817 QKPLTITGDTSVIY
-2831 GQTLTLTTTGGSGT
+2831 GEKLTLTTTGGSGT
-2845 GTVTYRID
+2845 GAVTYRID
-2853 TDASTGEATIDPET
+2853 TALSTGEATIDPET

-2893 TSAPFVLM
+2893 TSTPFVLM
-2901 IKPATPTGEPNYTK
+2901 IKPATPTGEPKYTA

-2921 TLKDTALT
+2921 TLKDAALT

-2984 YHKSSSGGGWYDS
+2984 YHKSSSDGGWYDS

-3031 DKSYAVSN
+3031 DKGYAVAN

-3066 IFMKANGNPQTGVFV
+3066 IFMKGNGNPQAGVFV

-3107 THFVPDGICTR
+3107 THFAPDGICTR

-3130 SPKPETCTMPFA
+3130 SPKLKTRTMPFA
-3142 DVPAGSYYYD
+3142 DVPVGSYYYD

-3158 ENGIAKGTSDTT
+3158 ENGITEGTSDTT
-3170 FSPNMTCS
+3170 FSPNMTCT
-3178 RAQIVTFLWRSEK
+3178 RAQIVAFLWRSEK

-3210 ADAVLWAV
+3210 ADAVLWAA
-3218 KENIAKGTTNTTFSP
+3218 KEDITKGTTNTTFSP

>member
-1 MKKRVLSMF
+1 MKKRVLSLL
-10 MALAL
+10 MALTL
-15 CLTLLPTAVFAD
+15 CLTTLPTAVFAD

-52 QEILE
+52 QEILD

-62 EITLLGNV
+62 EITLLDSV
-70 TENLTVYA
+70 TEDLTVCA

-107 GTVTVDAM
+107 GTVKVD
-115 GGTFTMT
+115 GGTLNMT
-122 APAEAEAAITGG
+122 APSDAAAAIDGG
-134 LNVVF
+134 LNVVS
-139 GSAFVSGAQVGVKGT
+139 GSASVSGAKVGVKGT

-299 FVHELGNTSVQ
+299 FVHEVGNTSVQ

-315 TVTGLP
+315 TVTGLQ

-336 ALNAAQD
+336 ALAAAQD

-391 VDYLEVGFTET
+391 VDYLEVGFSET

-411 LATGNLTVTGEG
+411 LATGNLTVTGEA

-438 DIRSGEIGGSGCAG
+438 DIQSGEIGGSEGAG
-452 LLCDANSGSVT
+452 LVCDVNSGT
-463 VSNGT
+463 ATISNGT

-475 EGASVTVNGG
+475 EGASVTVKGG

-507 GDVQFTRNGTI
+507 GDVQFTHNGTI

-562 TELTDVTVKEHTHTM
+562 TELADVTVKEHTHAM
-577 VNNKCACGLSCTHTN
+577 VNNKCACGLSCTHKN
-592 TEGASTIGK
+592 AEGASTIGK

-642 EMLPD
+642 AMLPH

-662 SLDGYSLNVGGL
+662 SLSGYSLNVGGH
-674 TPTSQVRTGN
+674 TATSQIRTGK

-698 VTVRDGGTLV
+698 VAVRDGGTLV
-708 FDPKNDHTT
+708 FDPENDSTT
-717 LLQLEVWGGTVE
+717 LLQLEVWGGKVE
-729 LYGGKILRSGLRLNN
+729 LHGGKILRSGLRLNN
-744 NITLGDLLPQK
+744 NITLGNLLPQK
-755 AGLAYYRDNTQLT
+755 AGLAYYRGDTQLT
-768 LEEAASQT
+768 LEEAAAQT

-790 GFDKNA
+790 GFDGTN
-796 ATCPNC
+796 CPYC
-802 NAPAVAETDLNNGE
+802 SVPAVAETALNNGE
-816 GNRPQRRFAD
+816 GNRLRRRFAN
-826 LQTALDADRDG
+826 LQTALDADRNG
-837 GAELTLLTDVTGDY
+837 GAELTLLADVTGDY
-851 TIDGTKNTKLDLN
+851 TIDGTKETGLDLN
-864 GHSIKGTVTV
+864 GHCIKGTVTV
-874 KAAVGSNTTTLSNR
+874 KAAAGSNTTTLSNTQ
-888 KNTTTA
+888 NTTTA
-894 RIDKVVA
+894 SIDAVVA
-901 HSGAELAR
+901 CKGAKLAGSG
-909 PDKPAVIGTLTLA
+909 KSAVIGTLTLA
-922 EGATWKTI
+922 DTTKWKDI
-930 LSGKTLGYKVLNA
+930 LQQPTRLGFRVTNG
-943 DGTHKWY
+943 DGTYKWY
-950 ARDDVNG
+950 APDDVKG

-965 NILPITFEKLNLEVD
+965 NSLPITTKTLNLKVD
-980 GQNLTGNSLK
+980 GKNLTGRSPK

-1004 KDAEVTFSIKQD
+1004 ASGADVSIYI
-1016 GATTPITLSG
+1016 GE
-1026 NDVKYTTVGTST
+1026 TVGNS
-1038 TLVYV
+1038 LPIYRQKK
-1043 AEYIFNDV
+1043 AEYQKIGTSWYYVVDLDAN
-1051 GSYTISFTAAKD
+1051 TIGTYDIYFTASKD
-1063 GYTVTSTPKMLTVT
+1063 GYKVTSSHKTLTVT

-1090 GNEAAFNYWDATGVP
+1090 GNEAAFNYATSTVVP
-1105 TFIVTYKG
+1105 TFVVTYNG
-1113 QTLEKDVDFTI
+1113 TELEENVDFVI
-1124 TSGDSFSGV
+1124 TSGDSTYVV

-1141 ATDDGD
+1141 ATDNGD
-1147 YTGSKSAQWNVRPL
+1147 YTGSKSAEWTVRPL

-1180 PKNTK
+1180 PANTK

-1209 VSNARY
+1209 VLNAHY
-1215 DSADAGQKKTV
+1215 DSADASETEKTV
-1226 SFTIKLKNAG
+1226 SFTIELKNKG
-1236 YVFEDGTTQK
+1236 YVFDDGTTQK

-1251 GADFDD
+1251 GAELND
-1257 KTFQINKATAPKNN
+1257 KTFKINPAAIDPSDIQLYQTVFNDLAKTYEINLKQFLDTILPADGEYGNIVYGQPSVFMDSAYYPVGGANIENGKLSLSINKAASSNQGDEIGTVDVKVETTNYQPFTLTIHVIAKNKIV
-1271 PTGTLNIINGTCQTY
+1271 PVL
-1286 TYDFNNILPGLPKGK
+1286 D
-1301 YGTISYG
+1301 GTIS
-1308 QADISLVSQSGYYYD
+1308 
-1323 ETIVEFKK
+1323 
-1331 GVLTLAQFYAKDG
+1331 AKD
-1344 NMTGKIGTV
+1344 
-1353 KVNVTTT
+1353 
-1360 NYENFQLK
+1360 
-1368 LVLYAVDQIKPVPDG
+1368 
-1383 TITAMSITYGDT
+1383 ITYGQT
-1395 LSKSEISGKMKDRNT
+1395 LADSKLMVNGTMKDPNT
-1410 GKSVNGT
+1410 GDAVNGT
-1417 FAWTDGT
+1417 FTWTDGT
-1424 IKPAASDNYEA
+1424 IKPDAGSYDAD
-1435 EWTFT
+1435 WTFT
-1440 PAAGYEKYATVTG
+1440 PAAGYEKYATATG
-1453 TVTIKVKPAKLIV
+1453 TVTVKVKPAKLIV

-1546 PISLLSVSSISKTYD
+1546 PISLLSVSLISKTYD

-1578 TANIKLPDTALS
+1578 TAKATNIKLPDTALT

-1731 ESQTEGSVGTVGVK
+1731 ESQAEGSVGTVGVK

-1783 TLSKSEI
+1783 TLS
-1790 SGKMKDPNTGAKVE
+1790 
-1804 GTFSWQQP
+1804 
-1812 GDTILDASTLGHS
+1812 
-1825 VEWTFTPAAG
+1825 
-1835 YEEYATATG
+1835 
-1844 TVTVKVNKADPTFNA
+1844 
-1859 PTAQENLTYTGQ
+1859 
-1871 EQALITAGSVTDYGP
+1871 
-1886 TMQYSLTENGT
+1886 
-1897 YSQNIPTGTDA
+1897 
-1908 GTYNVWYRVFGD
+1908 
-1920 ANHNDTKPASV
+1920 
-1931 AVRIG
+1931 
-1936 QKPLTITG
+1936 
-1944 VTAASKPYDGT
+1944 
-1955 TNADI
+1955 
-1960 SSVTFDNVTLN
+1960 
-1971 RGTDYTVTANFDDA
+1971 
-1985 SVDSGKNITATVT
+1985 
-1998 LMEQAA
+1998 
-2004 KNYALE
+2004 
-2010 QSSFPTTGSITKAAA
+2010 
-2025 PTNIQSGTL
+2025 
-2034 TITNGLHKTYSFDL
+2034 
-2048 STLLPKLTAPCDYGT
+2048 
-2063 ITYDKKVDT
+2063 
-2072 NLGVGSF
+2072 
-2079 ITLVNGK
+2079 
-2086 TGELTLEANRS
+2086 
-2097 GTDEGQFGTITVT
+2097 
-2110 ISTSNYQDITL
+2110 
-2121 TVNIFA
+2121 
-2127 KNKLTPVMDGKITAS
+2127 
-2142 KITYGQ
+2142 
-2148 ALSDS
+2148 DS

-2174 TDGTIK
+2174 TDGAVK

-2290 KTVTPTIEVEPCT
+2290 REVTPAIEVASCT

-2405 TITYDK
+2405 TITYDR

-2434 LDANRSGTDEGQ
+2434 LDANRSGTDEGA
-2446 FGTITVTVSTSNY
+2446 FGTITVTISTSNY
-2459 QDIILTINVIAKNRI
+2459 QDITLTINVSAKNRI

-2555 VEKAQQ
+2555 VEKAQP
-2561 YGKLSMAGY
+2561 YGKVSMAGY

-2591 VTYSYAA
+2591 VTYRYAA
-2598 AGSGSV
+2598 ADSGSV

-2624 SIGDTDNY
+2624 SIGDTNNY

-2651 TVPTGLTAKYGQ
+2651 TAPTGLTAKHGQ

-2671 DGWSWTD
+2671 DGWSWMD

-2684 GASTAAKTFQ
+2684 GASTTAKTFQ
-2694 AKFTPTDAVNYNM
+2694 AKFTPKDTENYNT
-2707 VENIGLEVM
+2707 VENIELEVT

-2748 LPAGQDWT
+2748 LLAGQDWT
-2756 FSSEASIVLSKQ
+2756 FSSEASIALSKQ

-2791 ITLKASCDNYED
+2791 ITLKASCDTYED

-2921 TLKDTALT
+2921 TLKDAALT

-3006 AGGSISPSGSV
+3006 TGGSISPSGNV

-3096 VENGITQGTDD
+3096 VENGITQGTDA
-3107 THFVPDGICTR
+3107 THFSPDGICTR
-3118 AQAVAFLWRAAG
+3118 AQAVTFLWRAAG
-3130 SPKPETCTMPFA
+3130 SPKPETRTMPFA
-3142 DVPAGSYYYD
+3142 DVPVGSYYYD

-3158 ENGIAKGTSDTT
+3158 ENGITKGTSDTT
-3170 FSPNMTCS
+3170 FSPDATCS
-3178 RAQIVTFLWRSEK
+3178 RAQIVAFLWRSEK

-3198 NPFADVKSTAYY
+3198 NPFADVNSTAYY
-3210 ADAVLWAV
+3210 AGAVLWALR
-3218 KENIAKGTTNTTFSP
+3218 EDITKGTTSTAFSP
-3233 DADCTRAQI
+3233 DADCTRSQI